1 MHCSAYISRQTADR
15 KDLGETYM
23 SKKIKFY
30 KGIYEL
36 RNDYKEKLTQAFVA
50 KKLGLE
56 LNTYARYERGEST
69 VPADV
74 IVKIAK
80 FYKVKTD
87 YILELADRKR

>member
-1 MHCSAYISRQTADR
+1 M
-15 KDLGETYM
+15 G
-23 SKKIKFY
+23 KKIKFY
-30 KGIYEL
+30 KRIYEL
-36 RNDYKEKLTQAFVA
+36 RNDYKVKLTQADVA

-80 FYKVKTD
+80 LYKVKTD
-87 YILELADRKR
+87 YILELTNKEK